1 MSDSWLRDL
10 RFGARALRRQP
21 GFFAAAVATLALGIG
36 AATAIFSVAYGVSL
50 RPLPY
55 PDPDRLVRIYE
66 ANLANAKPREDVSK
80 GAFHE
85 WREGTP
91 SLESAALYTKP
102 RRRFLEGSDRESIVS
117 MGVSPAFLDVLGTR
131 PALGRGFK
139 PEREYTRFTTRE
151 VILTHAAWERLF
163 NGDRSAVGRFIRFS
177 NDDDPFEVV
186 GVLPA
191 SFSFTQPVDI
201 LQPMIVEVPVARIL
215 RNWRYDRMIARLRP
229 GTTIEQAR
237 AELAAVSA
245 RLGRDFPS
253 IHGGWSATIEPLR
266 DSIVGTFAQAT
277 WLLLAAVG
285 LVLLVACVNVGGLLV
300 ARAVSRDRETAVR
313 IALGAGSWRLLRLW
327 LAEAS
332 IVAVAGGTLG
342 ILVAWTGVAALKA
355 AAPPGIPRLDAVAL
369 DLPTLAVASAATI
382 VALLFFAAAPL
393 GTHRG
398 RPRAL
403 RMTASGAGDTPARQ
417 SMRKALLVAQCAG
430 AATLVVLSVM
440 LARSF
445 ARLTAFDLGWDP
457 EGVLSLSVNPPMPRD
472 LRRPWFRYVEWS
484 DRLVDRLQ
492 ATPGISAAAITTQV
506 PLAPEPYPSTLARG
520 RGKTAAPVNDASRW
534 PGISHHVT
542 DGYFN
547 VMGIRLVSGRTFGPG
562 DRFTADQV
570 NQTSK
575 ADHGVAIVTES
586 TARMLWPGTSP
597 LGQSLWLPDIDNV
610 PWRDVIGVVEDIQFH
625 AVGESPALHV
635 FIPWT
640 QSSTGSPRL
649 VVRSTLRGGGAATV
663 RQVVDSVEPGTR
675 MDNLT
680 TLEALVGRATAQPRF
695 TTRAVAAFGGLALL
709 LAAVGIY
716 GTLAYIV
723 SARTREIGIRLAL
736 GASRRDIM
744 SRVLSRGLVP
754 AACGGLAGIALAI
767 ALARAFRS
775 LLFEIQPLDAGSV
788 TAGAVLLLG
797 VAVLAA
803 IGPARRASRVDPVQ
817 ALRAE

>member
-21 GFFAAAVATLALGIG
+21 GFFIAAVATLALGIG

-55 PDPDRLVRIYE
+55 PAPDRLVRIYE
-66 ANLANAKPREDVSK
+66 ANLANGKPREDVSK
-80 GAFHE
+80 GAFHD

-102 RRRFLEGSDRESIVS
+102 RRRFLEGSDRDSIVS

-139 PEREYTRFTTRE
+139 PEREYTRVTTRE

-163 NGDRSAVGRFIRFS
+163 NGDRSAVGRFIRFA

-201 LQPMIVEVPVARIL
+201 LQPMVVEIPIGRIL
-215 RNWRYDRMIARLRP
+215 RNWRYDRMVARLRP
-229 GTTIEQAR
+229 GATIEQAR
-237 AELAAVSA
+237 AELGAVST
-245 RLGRDFPS
+245 RLGREFPS

-266 DSIVGTFAQAT
+266 ESIVGTFAQAT

-332 IVAVAGGTLG
+332 IVAVSGGTLG

-369 DLPTLAVASAATI
+369 DLPTLAVASAATLF
-382 VALLFFAAAPL
+382 ALLFFAVAPL

-403 RMTASGAGDTPARQ
+403 RVTAAGAGDTPARQ
-417 SMRKALLVAQCAG
+417 SMRRALLVAQCAG

-440 LARSF
+440 LTRSF
-445 ARLTAFDLGWDP
+445 ARLTAFDLGWNP
-457 EGVLSLSVNPPMPRD
+457 AGVLSLSVNPPMPRE

-520 RGKTAAPVNDASRW
+520 RGKTAGQVDDGRW
-534 PGISHHVT
+534 PGVSHHVT
-542 DGYFN
+542 DGYFG

-562 DRFTADQV
+562 DRFTADQI

-575 ADHGVAIVTES
+575 ADHGIAMVTES
-586 TARMLWPGTSP
+586 TARMLWPRTSP
-597 LGQSLWLPDIDNV
+597 IGQSLWLPDIDNV
-610 PWRDVIGVVEDIQFH
+610 PFREVVGVVEDIQFH

-640 QSSTGSPRL
+640 QASTGRPQL
-649 VVRSTLRGGGAATV
+649 VVRSTLGAAAAGTV
-663 RQVVDSVEPGTR
+663 RQIVDSVEPGTR
-675 MDNLT
+675 IDNIT
-680 TLEALVGRATAQPRF
+680 TLDALVDRATAQPRF
-695 TTRAVAAFGGLALL
+695 TTGAVAAFGLLALL

-736 GASRRDIM
+736 GASSGDIM

-754 AACGGLAGIALAI
+754 AAFGGLAGIGLAI
-767 ALARAFRS
+767 ALARTFRS

-788 TAGAVLLLG
+788 IAGSVLLLG
-797 VAVLAA
+797 VAVVAA
-803 IGPARRASRVDPVQ
+803 LGPARRASRVDPVQ
-817 ALRAE
+817 ALRSE

>member
-21 GFFAAAVATLALGIG
+21 GFFIAAVATLALGIG

-55 PDPDRLVRIYE
+55 PAPDRLVRIYE
-66 ANLANAKPREDVSK
+66 ANLANGRPREDVSQ
-80 GAFHE
+80 GAFHD
-85 WREGTP
+85 WRQGTP

-102 RRRFLEGSDRESIVS
+102 RRRFLEGSDRDVIVA
-117 MGVSPAFLDVLGTR
+117 MGISPSFLDVLGVR

-139 PEREYTRFTTRE
+139 PEREYTRFTLRE

-163 NGDRSAVGRFIRFS
+163 NGDRSAVGRFIRFA

-191 SFSFTQPVDI
+191 SFSFTQPVEL

-229 GTTIEQAR
+229 GATIEQAR
-237 AELAAVSA
+237 AELGTVST

-266 DSIVGTFAQAT
+266 ESIVGTFAQAT

-313 IALGAGSWRLLRLW
+313 IALGAGSWRLLRHW

-342 ILVAWTGVAALKA
+342 ILLAWSGVAALKA
-355 AAPPGIPRLDAVAL
+355 AAPPGIPRLNAVAV
-369 DLPTLAVASAATI
+369 DLATLAVAGAATI
-382 VALLFFAAAPL
+382 FALLFFAVAPL

-398 RPRAL
+398 RARAL
-403 RMTASGAGDTPARQ
+403 RITADGAGDTPARQ

-440 LARSF
+440 LTRSF
-445 ARLTAFDLGWDP
+445 TRLTAFDLGWNPD
-457 EGVLSLSVNPPMPRD
+457 GVLSLSVNPPMPRE
-472 LRRPWFRYVEWS
+472 LRRPWYRYVEWS
-484 DRLVDRLQ
+484 DRLVARLR
-492 ATPGISAAAITTQV
+492 ATPGISGAAITTQI

-520 RGKTAAPVNDASRW
+520 RGKAGGDDLRW
-534 PGISHHVT
+534 PGIAHHVT
-542 DGYFN
+542 DGYFD
-547 VMGIRLVSGRTFGPG
+547 VMEIRIVRGRTFGAA
-562 DRFTADQV
+562 DRFIADHV
-570 NQTSK
+570 NRTSQ
-575 ADHGVAIVTES
+575 ADHGVAVVSES
-586 TARMLWPGTSP
+586 TARLLWPGMP
-597 LGQSLWLPDIDNV
+597 AIGQSLWLPDIDNV
-610 PWRDVIGVVEDIQFH
+610 PWREVIGVVEDIQFH
-625 AVGESPALHV
+625 AVGETPALHV
-635 FIPWT
+635 FVPWT
-640 QSSTGSPRL
+640 QTSTGRPQL
-649 VVRSTLRGGGAATV
+649 VVRSTLAGGGAATV

-675 MDNLT
+675 MDNVT

-695 TTRAVAAFGGLALL
+695 TTRAVAAFGVLALV

-736 GASRRDIM
+736 GASRGDIM

-754 AACGGLAGIALAI
+754 AACGGLAGIGLAI
-767 ALARAFRS
+767 ALARAFQS

-788 TAGAVLLLG
+788 IAGSVLLLA
-797 VAVLAA
+797 VAVMAA
-803 IGPARRASRVDPVQ
+803 LGPARRASRVNPVQ
-817 ALRAE
+817 ALRSE